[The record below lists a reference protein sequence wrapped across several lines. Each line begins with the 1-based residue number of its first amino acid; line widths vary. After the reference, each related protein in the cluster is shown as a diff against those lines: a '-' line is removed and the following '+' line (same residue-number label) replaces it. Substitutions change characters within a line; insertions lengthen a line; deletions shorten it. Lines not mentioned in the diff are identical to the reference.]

1 MIPREESLNC
11 IEMKDS
17 YIIQPM
23 LSWWD
28 KSKSTKK
35 NLRNGKIIIKP
46 FEYSSENN
54 INFLSVK
61 DIKNFIKNL

>member
-1 MIPREESLNC
+1 
-11 IEMKDS
+11 MKDS

-35 NLRNGKIIIKP
+35 NYRSAKIIKKP

-61 DIKNFIKNL
+61 DIKNLIKKL